1 MNGDDLRDET
11 LKAHSARKGKI
22 QVVGKVAINEANDLA
37 MYYTPGVAYPC
48 LEIKNNKDLSYE
60 YTSRGNMVAI
70 ITDGTR
76 ILGLGN
82 IGPEAGMPVMEGKSV
97 LLKKFG
103 GVDAVPL
110 ALDIT
115 QEDWIVGVVK
125 ALAPSFGAINL
136 EDIETPKAVNI
147 LKRLEKELTIPVFHD
162 DSYGTAIITV
172 AALKNALKLVGKKL
186 KSVRIVVNG
195 AGSAGFGITE
205 LLLNSGA
212 TDVICCDTTGI
223 IYKGRTERMNNIKE
237 ELASMTNKSGMIGSL
252 SDAMKG
258 ADVLI
263 SVASN
268 GTITKEQVSSM
279 AEMSIVL
286 ALSNPDPEI
295 GYEDAKAAG
304 AAVVGTGQSG
314 IPNQVNNMLAFPGVF
329 RGLLDVRARRMNVD
343 MMIAAVDAIAKTVG
357 RKQLTA
363 DYIVPDFNDNKM
375 ALKTTASVAEAVAAA
390 AMKTGVARVQKKP
403 GEIKRD
409 YIASV
414 KRYNRLEKLISKL

>member
-1 MNGDDLRDET
+1 MNEDNLKNET
-11 LKAHSARKGKI
+11 LKAHSSRKGKI
-22 QVVGKVAINEANDLA
+22 QVVGKVAINETRDLE

-48 LEIKNNKDLSYE
+48 LEIKNDKSLSYE

-70 ITDGTR
+70 VTDGTR

-82 IGPEAGMPVMEGKSV
+82 IGPEAGMPVMEGKAV

-125 ALAPSFGAINL
+125 AIAPSFGAINL

-147 LKRLEKELTIPVFHD
+147 LKKLEKDLTIPVFHD

-205 LLLNSGA
+205 LLLKSGA

-223 IYKGRTERMNNIKE
+223 IYNGRKERMNNLKE
-237 ELASMTNKSGMIGSL
+237 QLAEMTNSSGMTGTL
-252 SDAMKG
+252 SDAIRG
-258 ADVLI
+258 SDVLI

-268 GTITKEQVSSM
+268 GKITKEQVSSM
-279 AEMSIVL
+279 NAKSIVF

-295 GYEDAKAAG
+295 GYEEARAAG

-314 IPNQVNNMLAFPGVF
+314 VPNQVNNMLAFPGVF
-329 RGLLDVRARRMNVD
+329 RGLLDVRASKMNIE
-343 MMIAAVDAIAKTVG
+343 MMIAASDAIAKTVKKG
-357 RKQLTA
+357 KLNA
-363 DYIVPDFNDNKM
+363 DYIVPDFNDNGM
-375 ALKTTASVAEAVAAA
+375 ALKTTANVAEAVAEAA
-390 AMKTGVARVQKKP
+390 IMTGVARVQKNP
-403 GEIKRD
+403 NQIKKD
-409 YIASV
+409 YLASV
-414 KRYNRLEKLISKL
+414 RRYNRLEKLISKL